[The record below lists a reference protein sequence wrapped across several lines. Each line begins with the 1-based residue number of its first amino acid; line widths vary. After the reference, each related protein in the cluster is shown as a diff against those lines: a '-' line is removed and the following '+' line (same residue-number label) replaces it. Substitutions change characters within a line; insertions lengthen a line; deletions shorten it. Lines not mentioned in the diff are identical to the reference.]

1 MRSPVPSPLTPK
13 TTVPPA
19 TETPNF
25 RSRPERS
32 RSTRTLPAFQSAFV
46 PHGTLFAVLSA
57 AAARIQNSIV
67 KSVGSH
73 VDRRTGAGIRGI
85 VDRHADLVRAL
96 PAVSVKAQRGRARGE
111 SRHKES
117 GQREKEGDSEP

>member
-1 MRSPVPSPLTPK
+1 M
-13 TTVPPA
+13 
-19 TETPNF
+19 
-25 RSRPERS
+25 
-32 RSTRTLPAFQSAFV
+32 PAFQSAFV

-67 KSVGSH
+67 KSVAPD

-85 VDRHADLVRAL
+85 VDRHTDLVRAL
-96 PAVSVKAQRGRARGE
+96 PAVSDE
-111 SRHKES
+111 SAERTLPKRKPPQES